1 VSGLYHIDDNTTFK
15 IQKNI
20 NSCVPASD
28 ETKIVGAKTKTKT
41 EAAAFK
47 NMTQDNK
54 PQDYDSE
61 KSISKLSQD
70 FPSL

>member
-1 VSGLYHIDDNTTFK
+1 MSGLYHIDDNTTFK
-15 IQKNI
+15 IQ

-61 KSISKLSQD
+61 KTISKLSQD